1 MPKLNDIMAAR
12 PAEKRAQYTVQMIPY
27 TQLIPNREN
36 KYSLGEIEELA
47 NMIRLAGGIPEP
59 LFARKRAPGEYE
71 LISGHR
77 RRMAV
82 IHLVEKLGLE
92 QFRLVPVH
100 LENLDD
106 IMARITLYL
115 TNAGQRNKT
124 DHDRMIEVIG
134 LTESLEAL
142 RTGTPE
148 HQEKFRELTGLE
160 PQFALAND
168 IRAAVADKLGLSV
181 TKTAQLKHINRK
193 LEPELMEKFKDQEIG
208 YSAANKAAC
217 LPPEP
222 QKELAKQ
229 ERISIRDVEE
239 KLESDSKEKGELH
252 RQQSLETILPEN
264 CHQTIEGHAKPP
276 EAPVKTGH
284 VLKIGPEEYDHIIRG
299 KKAYKL
305 TKNDQKFLEG
315 HDLEFWCY
323 QDGKFT
329 GRKAETRISYMD
341 EDMRGLEEG
350 YCILGFQLMS
360 WSE

>member
-77 RRMAV
+77 RRLAV

-181 TKTAQLKHINRK
+181 TKTAQLKHITPK
-193 LEPELMEKFKDQEIG
+193 
-208 YSAANKAAC
+208 AANSRIQTAIDQYRKKKKKSG
-217 LPPEP
+217 LESGSE
-222 QKELAKQ
+222 QKKKELAKQ

-252 RQQSLETILPEN
+252 RQQSLEPILPES

-284 VLKIGPEEYDHIIRG
+284 VLRVGQEEYDHIIRG
-299 KKAYKL
+299 EKAYKL
-305 TKNDQKFLEG
+305 TRNDQKFLEG

-329 GRKAETRISYMD
+329 GRKAESRISHMD

>member
-77 RRMAV
+77 RRLAV

-239 KLESDSKEKGELH
+239 KLESDSKERE
-252 RQQSLETILPEN
+252 RTVEQQGLEPILPES

-284 VLKIGPEEYDHIIRG
+284 VLRVGQEEYDHIIRG
-299 KKAYKL
+299 EKAYKL
-305 TKNDQKFLEG
+305 TRNDQKFLEG
-315 HDLEFWCY
+315 HDSGILVLSGWKIHRPK
-323 QDGKFT
+323 G
-329 GRKAETRISYMD
+329 RISHLPH
-341 EDMRGLEEG
+341 G
-350 YCILGFQLMS
+350 
-360 WSE
+360 